1 MIELILTLILQYNFC
16 AEVYEKISYQKP
28 SEENLAVCSI
38 LIEESKNFNI
48 DISLILATSWVES
61 GLTLQEKPNPYKC
74 VGPLQIK
81 YQYWCPNK
89 NNKITATKRDGLLK
103 KCDLFYHGM
112 RAFKYY
118 IKKFKPL
125 NKALCYYNNSTNK
138 KCKKKYDYKSSYVLD
153 VIKNRKKIRS
163 ILKKKIYK
171 NL

>member
-1 MIELILTLILQYNFC
+1 MTKLFLAILLQYNFC
-16 AEVYEKISYQKP
+16 SEVYEKLSTFKP

-48 DISLILATSWVES
+48 DTSLVLATAWVES

-81 YQYWCPNK
+81 YQYWCPNNK
-89 NNKITATKRDGLLK
+89 NKISAIKRDGLLK
-103 KCDLFYHGM
+103 NCDLFYHGI
-112 RAFKYY
+112 RALKYY
-118 IKKFKPL
+118 IKRFKPL
-125 NKALCYYNNSTNK
+125 NKSLCYYNNSRNKECNK
-138 KCKKKYDYKSSYVLD
+138 KYEYKSPYVKD
-153 VIKNRKKIRS
+153 VLKSRKKIKS